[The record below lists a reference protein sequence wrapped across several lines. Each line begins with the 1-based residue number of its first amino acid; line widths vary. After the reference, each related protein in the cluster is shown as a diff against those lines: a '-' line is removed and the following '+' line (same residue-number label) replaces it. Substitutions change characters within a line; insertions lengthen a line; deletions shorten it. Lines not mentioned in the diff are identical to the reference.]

1 MFVVDNINAFNN
13 KALNLKNNCH
23 FYHDLK
29 PLERFSDAI
38 QTQLHEALPDDWWVV
53 ITDVIGS
60 TKAIET
66 GNYKKVNTVGVACI
80 AAVTNVNRNIEI
92 PFVFGGDGATFAV
105 PNKLIEQLIPAL
117 RGAQKLSSESFDLDL
132 RIGLVSVGTLTKKN
146 LWVNVAK
153 VRLSPLLNNATF
165 SGRGWE
171 EAERLVKTQDEINV
185 LRVHYEDGVAE
196 ANFEGFEC
204 RWQGVPSF
212 NGHKLSLLVSA
223 MTNDANANLKIYQ
236 EVYEKINEIY
246 GTVANYHPLRPS
258 KMQLTLNPQLL
269 SHELRVRSSQENRW
283 KKLKY
288 FAKMLF
294 QNLAGKYLFA
304 HHIDTEA
311 VKWSRYRD
319 ELVENTD
326 FRKFD
331 GILRMVIDGND
342 AQTAELEAFLAAKHH
357 ARLLVYG
364 MHKSREA
371 LVTCLVQSYTGNH
384 LHFVDGSDGGYAMA
398 ARGLKQQLMLFKKNN
413 NQPTY

>member
-1 MFVVDNINAFNN
+1 MS
-13 KALNLKNNCH
+13 NCH
-23 FYHDLK
+23 FYRDLK
-29 PLERFSDAI
+29 PLEKFSDAI
-38 QTQLHEALPDDWWVV
+38 QTQLHEALPDDWWIV

-60 TKAIET
+60 TKAIES
-66 GNYKKVNTVGVACI
+66 GSYKKVNTVGVACI
-80 AAVTNVNRNIEI
+80 AAVTNVDRSIEI
-92 PFVFGGDGATFAV
+92 PFVFGGDGATFAI
-105 PNKLIEQLIPAL
+105 PDSLIEQLLPAL
-117 RGAQKLSSESFDLDL
+117 RGAQKLARESFDLDL
-132 RIGLVSVGTLTKKN
+132 RVGLVRVGELTKEN

-153 VRLSPLLNNATF
+153 VRLSTHLNNATF

-171 EAERLVKTQDEINV
+171 EAEHRVKAPDAPNV
-185 LRVHYEDGVAE
+185 LRVHDDDGLAE

-204 RWQGVPSF
+204 RWHGVPSF

-223 MTNDANANLKIYQ
+223 MTNDANTNLKTYQ
-236 EVYEKINEIY
+236 DVYEKINEIY
-246 GTVANYHPLRPS
+246 GAVANYHPLRPS
-258 KMQLTLNPQLL
+258 QMQLTLNPKLL
-269 SHELRVRSSQENRW
+269 SHELRVRSCQENIW

-288 FAKMLF
+288 FAQMLF
-294 QNLAGKYLFA
+294 QNLAGKYFFS

-357 ARLLVYG
+357 AKLLVYG

-384 LHFVDGSDGGYAMA
+384 LHFVDGSDGGYSMA
-398 ARGLKQQLMLFKKNN
+398 ARGLKQQLVLFKKH
-413 NQPTY
+413 